1 MNIMILAGAGT
12 SIELGVPAMVG
23 MAREFLVHAEQWD
36 VEPKLVHEIM
46 GKELDIEYLI
56 DGLDRICSAASSLE
70 RIGQNTSN
78 LKRISDIRAEV
89 EWFVQHAAE
98 RIVPVEAE
106 LMWGGVLRQSV
117 NHTLSLITTN
127 YDRAI
132 ELAAN
137 AVEIQINDGFN
148 RVDSGEH
155 SDWNGF
161 ELNQSGVLLAKL
173 HGSTDWYE
181 EIDTNT
187 AIKLRHPMPLFGGAR
202 LRVSGGKELGSALV
216 LPSREK
222 LLTHTPYPRL
232 SQTFLNS
239 TDECEL
245 AIFIGTSLRDD
256 HLRDAAISTA
266 KKVPVLIVTPQEE
279 IDLHLDNIKH
289 IRQCASTF
297 LISTLPNALDTP
309 DPINKLLET
318 SLRNKS
324 DKGIFHILLTALNKS
339 LGSVERCR
347 ALDELDKLE
356 TSPNIWVLRELLQDN
371 DPQVARYSLG
381 LLIHSPH
388 YKSLCEEA
396 KSSEHGEND
405 SFKQDLSLLEKMSQ
419 SF

>member
-239 TDECEL
+239 TDEC
-245 AIFIGTSLRDD
+245 
-256 HLRDAAISTA
+256 
-266 KKVPVLIVTPQEE
+266 
-279 IDLHLDNIKH
+279 
-289 IRQCASTF
+289 
-297 LISTLPNALDTP
+297 
-309 DPINKLLET
+309 
-318 SLRNKS
+318 
-324 DKGIFHILLTALNKS
+324 
-339 LGSVERCR
+339 
-347 ALDELDKLE
+347 
-356 TSPNIWVLRELLQDN
+356 
-371 DPQVARYSLG
+371 
-381 LLIHSPH
+381 
-388 YKSLCEEA
+388 
-396 KSSEHGEND
+396 
-405 SFKQDLSLLEKMSQ
+405 
-419 SF
+419 